1 MKKVILYPLIFLIV
15 CILVFVI
22 YSISYQEKR
31 IIINKIL
38 NNTENEIVSLDK
50 YFVYGQH
57 LNISGSLKL
66 DDIENINSIKL
77 VFKSNDNEIEYNL
90 DYEIIDNKISFV
102 TSKEIN
108 GGIKLDDIKID
119 NYFILLRVEFK
130 DNKKYY
136 TIQNNTD
143 YKNIEYYTIT
153 KNNTN
158 NKILIEF
165 GKNKSTNKKYMQLK
179 VKRTNLDDEIYDI
192 VIDAGH
198 GGKDSGAINGKYYE
212 KNITLDYAIDLKES
226 LENLGLKVKLTRD
239 GKDEDDLS
247 IYDIYGNDGRAVIP
261 NKVKAKYTF
270 SIHLNSAPYK
280 LSNGGLEVYAPSM
293 SNLDLATLIADNIV
307 KSANT
312 TYSPNEEWRKK
323 DGVYVRTLTKDDIN
337 LARVDAVNN
346 GYEPYDIKPNTPYYF
361 MIRETGGIAT
371 NAYIDGRNKNND
383 KNIYYNSNMGSE
395 TYLVELGYM
404 VSNKDLNN
412 ILENKL
418 EYIEGFTNAIKK
430 YLNL

>member
-1 MKKVILYPLIFLIV
+1 MKKVIFYPLIFLIV

-22 YSISYQEKR
+22 YSISYQEKK

-38 NNTENEIVSLDK
+38 NNTENELVSLDK

-66 DDIENINSIKL
+66 DDIENINNIKL

-90 DYEIIDNKISFV
+90 DYEIIDNKISFM

-136 TIQNNTD
+136 TIQNNTE

-158 NKILIEF
+158 NKILVEF

-179 VKRTNLDDEIYDI
+179 VKRINLDDEIYDI

-198 GGKDSGAINGKYYE
+198 GGIG
-212 KNITLDYAIDLKES
+212 
-226 LENLGLKVKLTRD
+226 
-239 GKDEDDLS
+239 
-247 IYDIYGNDGRAVIP
+247 
-261 NKVKAKYTF
+261 
-270 SIHLNSAPYK
+270 
-280 LSNGGLEVYAPSM
+280 
-293 SNLDLATLIADNIV
+293 
-307 KSANT
+307 
-312 TYSPNEEWRKK
+312 
-323 DGVYVRTLTKDDIN
+323 
-337 LARVDAVNN
+337 
-346 GYEPYDIKPNTPYYF
+346 
-361 MIRETGGIAT
+361 
-371 NAYIDGRNKNND
+371 
-383 KNIYYNSNMGSE
+383 
-395 TYLVELGYM
+395 
-404 VSNKDLNN
+404 
-412 ILENKL
+412 
-418 EYIEGFTNAIKK
+418 
-430 YLNL
+430 